1 MMMRFSLVLPL
12 LFLFG
17 SACAQSLP
25 TPKVDSSKFTGP
37 VERGALESTALNEV
51 SGLAA
56 SVKNKGALW
65 VHNDSGG
72 EPKVYLIDT
81 LGKTLGSYVLVGA
94 KNRDWEDIAV
104 GPGPKEG
111 ETYVYVGEIG
121 DNDAKYPVKRVY
133 RFVEPTHT
141 EVNTVDTIQQVDQ
154 IQFVYPDG
162 RRDAETLLLDPLTK
176 DLYIISKRD
185 QFSHIYQMAYPQDT
199 SQIDTLEMVGHLSQ
213 EVQSILNQPTGGD
226 IAVDGL
232 EVLIKS
238 YVQVYY
244 WQRENAQIPIAQL
257 LQTAPEILVYSPE
270 PQGEAIG
277 FAVDKSGYYTLSEQR
292 GGTKPFLYF
301 YKRKDL

>member
-1 MMMRFSLVLPL
+1 MMMRFSLILSL

-17 SACAQSLP
+17 SACAQSLL

-81 LGKTLGSYVLVGA
+81 LGKTIGSYVLAGA

-111 ETYVYVGEIG
+111 ETYVYIGEIG
-121 DNDAKYPVKRVY
+121 DNNAKYPIKRVY
-133 RFVEPTHT
+133 RFVEPTYT
-141 EVNTVDTIQQVDQ
+141 GNVVDTIQQVDQ
-154 IQFVYPDG
+154 IRFVYSDG
-162 RRDAETLLLDPLTK
+162 RHDAETLLLDPLTK

-185 QFSHIYQMAYPQDT
+185 QFSYIYQMAYPQDT

-232 EVLIKS
+232 KILVKS

-277 FAVDKSGYYTLSEQR
+277 FAVDESGYYTLSEQR
-292 GGTKPFLYF
+292 GGIKPFLYF
-301 YKRKDL
+301 YKRKGF

>member
-1 MMMRFSLVLPL
+1 MMMHLSLVLPL

-25 TPKVDSSKFTGP
+25 TPTVDSSKFAGP
-37 VERGALESTALNEV
+37 VERGALESAALNEV

-56 SVKNKGALW
+56 SIKNKGALW

-81 LGKTLGSYVLVGA
+81 LGKTLGSYLLAGA

-141 EVNTVDTIQQVDQ
+141 EVNAVDTIQQVDQ

-199 SQIDTLEMVGHLSQ
+199 SQTNTLEMVGHLSQ

-226 IAVDGL
+226 IASDGR

-244 WQRENAQIPIAQL
+244 WQRENAQTSIAQL
-257 LQTAPEILVYSPE
+257 LQTAPEILVYSPD

-277 FAVDKSGYYTLSEQR
+277 FAVNGSGYYTLIEQR
-292 GGTKPFLYF
+292 GGTKPFLYL
-301 YKRKDL
+301 YKRKDF

>member
-1 MMMRFSLVLPL
+1 MMKQFSCVLPA
-12 LFLFG
+12 FFIFG

-25 TPKVDSSKFTGP
+25 TPEVDSATFVGP
-37 VERGALESTALNEV
+37 VECGALESAALNEV

-81 LGKTLGSYVLVGA
+81 LGQTLGTYVLAGA

-104 GPGPKEG
+104 GPGPQED

-121 DNDAKYPVKRVY
+121 DNQAQYPVKRVY

-141 EVNTVDTIQQVDQ
+141 GLNTVDTVQQVDQ

-185 QFSHIYQMAYPQDT
+185 QFSRIYQVAYPQKT
-199 SQIDTLEMVGHLSQ
+199 SQIDTLEMVGHLPQ
-213 EVQSILNQPTGGD
+213 KVQRILSQPTGGD
-226 IAVDGL
+226 IAPNGR

-244 WQRENAQIPIAQL
+244 WQRENAQTSIAQL

-277 FAVDKSGYYTLSEQR
+277 FAVNGSGYYTLSEQR
-292 GGTKPFLYF
+292 GGAKPSLYF
-301 YKRKDL
+301 YKRKDF